1 MSAVDAGLSD
11 DVLRLVQTV
20 ERLDN
25 EDQERILRLVNLLMV
40 APATVRD
47 RTQVMLRNLLDREMC
62 SMFECVAAVDEVLA
76 YLEASADLAD
86 GYRDAWRLLELP
98 AASTQR
104 N

>member
-40 APATVRD
+40 APAKVRD
-47 RTQVMLRNLLDREMC
+47 RTQIMLRDLLDRDTC
-62 SMFECVAAVDEVLA
+62 SMLECVAAVDEVLA
-76 YLEASADLAD
+76 YLEASADVSDYAN
-86 GYRDAWRLLELP
+86 AWRLFELP
-98 AASTQR
+98 APSARR